1 MNGRWEQITFFYLK
15 WERIEREK
23 NIRIVTGKQ
32 GRVKDESEKGD
43 EKWDGEHVINWK
55 QKGDIHT
62 LENFKLTSFITNY
75 LFLHRLFHYR
85 ISIGFFN
92 IAYFLIENLCTILK
106 Q

>member
-1 MNGRWEQITFFYLK
+1 MNGWWEQITFYLK
-15 WERIEREK
+15 RERSEREK
-23 NIRIVTGKQ
+23 NIRIVTGKEW
-32 GRVKDESEKGD
+32 RVKDESEKGD
-43 EKWDGEHVINWK
+43 EKWDGERNQLK
-55 QKGDIHT
+55 AKRGHT

-75 LFLHRLFHYR
+75 LFLHRLFHYI